1 MEEKYIEILEQA
13 VEKYGKEAQVY
24 QTVEEMSEL
33 TKELIK
39 NVNRGKSNVQEI
51 AEETADVIIMLY
63 QITMIYNK
71 EDEQFDGKVFQTV
84 KKKINRLKKRMDD

>member
-33 TKELIK
+33 KKE
-39 NVNRGKSNVQEI
+39 
-51 AEETADVIIMLY
+51 
-63 QITMIYNK
+63 K
-71 EDEQFDGKVFQTV
+71 EDILDFIED
-84 KKKINRLKKRMDD
+84 